1 MAVMRNSGIK
11 DSTGDRMLMTGI
23 YICLAIILLLVLY
36 PLLWVVS
43 ASVSD
48 PFMIRQGKLWLMPV
62 GFQLKGYQL
71 AFSDSE
77 ILLGYRNSLFYM
89 IAGTAINI
97 FLTTIAA
104 FPLSCKDFKARNVLA
119 LFFSFTMWFNGG
131 IIPNYMLMKSLGFTN
146 TVWSVLISSA
156 VSVWNLIIMRNYF
169 TTSIPDELREAA
181 KIDGCTNVGYL
192 FRIAIRLVGPIM
204 AVLVV
209 FYGVARWNDFFS
221 ALIYITKRTLYPLQL
236 FLREILIINQMTSAQ
251 QNVATDSTMTEMLLA
266 AESVKYAVIIIASLP
281 VMIIYPFVQRYML
294 SGITVGAIKG

>member
-1 MAVMRNSGIK
+1 MAVLRKSGIK
-11 DSTGDRMLMTGI
+11 DSASDRMLMICI
-23 YICLAIILLLVLY
+23 YVCLAIILFLVLY

-62 GFQLKGYQL
+62 GFQLRGYQL

-89 IAGTAINI
+89 IVGTAINI

-131 IIPNYMLMKSLGFTN
+131 IIPNYMLMKSLGFYQHRL
-146 TVWSVLISSA
+146 VSA
-156 VSVWNLIIMRNYF
+156 DIVRGERVESHHNAQLLHHKHTGRM
-169 TTSIPDELREAA
+169 REAA

-209 FYGVARWNDFFS
+209 FYGVARWNDFFN

>member
-1 MAVMRNSGIK
+1 
-11 DSTGDRMLMTGI
+11 
-23 YICLAIILLLVLY
+23 
-36 PLLWVVS
+36 
-43 ASVSD
+43 
-48 PFMIRQGKLWLMPV
+48 MIRQGKLWLMPV
-62 GFQLKGYQL
+62 GFQLRGYQL

-89 IAGTAINI
+89 IVGTAINI

-209 FYGVARWNDFFS
+209 FYGVARWNDFFN